1 MFFLC
6 LALSIS
12 MQAFS
17 QYDFIQKP
25 IGSGM
30 GLPASKGVEIPLN
43 SKFDFNKLPPSAP
56 TYSGWDNK
64 PEKSVDIIQK
74 KEFVNPGEQIK
85 EKLNQKE
92 SDDDVT
98 FKSDRYFG
106 DFRNNGKFVR
116 FICRDFGEVDGDRVR
131 VYLNDVV
138 VEEEILLEG
147 VYKAVRINLTNGF
160 NKIDFQALNQGSS
173 GPNTAEFKMFDDKG
187 VLISSNQWNLGT
199 GNKAT
204 LIVVKEQ

>member
-1 MFFLC
+1 MRMFFLC
-6 LALSIS
+6 LALSLSI
-12 MQAFS
+12 QAFS
-17 QYDFIQKP
+17 QSDFIQKP

-30 GLPASKGVEIPLN
+30 GLPTSKSVDAPLN
-43 SKFDFNKLPPSAP
+43 SKFDFNKLPPSTP

-85 EKLNQKE
+85 EKLNQRE
-92 SDDDVT
+92 SDSDIT
-98 FKSDRYFG
+98 FKSDHYFG

-131 VYLNDVV
+131 VYVNDVV

-147 VYKAVRINLTNGF
+147 VFKAVRINLADGF
-160 NKIDFQALNQGSS
+160 NKIDFKALNQGSS
-173 GPNTAEFKMFDDKG
+173 VHNTAEFKMFDDKG
-187 VLISSNQWNLGT
+187 NLMSSNQWNLAT

-204 LIVVKEQ
+204 